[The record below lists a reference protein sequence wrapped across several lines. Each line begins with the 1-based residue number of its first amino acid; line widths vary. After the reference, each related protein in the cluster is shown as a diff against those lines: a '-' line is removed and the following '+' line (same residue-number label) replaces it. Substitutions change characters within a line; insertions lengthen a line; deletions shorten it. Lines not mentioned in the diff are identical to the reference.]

1 MTIIER
7 AISYSDRL
15 RSRLYAR
22 FLFWR
27 KRRTLTPGLESIQL
41 SKREGDSLEISVR
54 VGCALYCDYCP
65 QDSYVQNYSDKY
77 QNKERVLSEETFFAA
92 MANVPSSTLIKWTG
106 FTEPL
111 ASPFFPRFVQHLKD
125 KGHGQDISTTLVGN
139 KESVEWFSNH
149 LEYFGNITLHLPD
162 DSKLMKAKVNEAYV
176 ATLDHIFSESQ
187 RLGFDEDRLVCF
199 LIGDNFHPDVQASM
213 DRAKKAGGLSALQI
227 HRAQVL
233 NTRNQNIDVEKLNI
247 GNVTERHHAAEKS
260 SKPHYCSYRRLNQG
274 VMLPNGHVALCCQDY
289 NMDFVLGDLKTQS
302 LNELYTRIENDPELL
317 SSFRSGSF
325 SPCNKCEHYVPVDT
339 PFSGHLRK

>member
-92 MANVPSSTLIKWTG
+92 MANVPPTHSHQ
-106 FTEPL
+106 
-111 ASPFFPRFVQHLKD
+111 V
-125 KGHGQDISTTLVGN
+125 
-139 KESVEWFSNH
+139 
-149 LEYFGNITLHLPD
+149 
-162 DSKLMKAKVNEAYV
+162 
-176 ATLDHIFSESQ
+176 
-187 RLGFDEDRLVCF
+187 DRLH
-199 LIGDNFHPDVQASM
+199 GAPGQ
-213 DRAKKAGGLSALQI
+213 
-227 HRAQVL
+227 
-233 NTRNQNIDVEKLNI
+233 
-247 GNVTERHHAAEKS
+247 
-260 SKPHYCSYRRLNQG
+260 P
-274 VMLPNGHVALCCQDY
+274 
-289 NMDFVLGDLKTQS
+289 
-302 LNELYTRIENDPELL
+302 LL
-317 SSFRSGSF
+317 SSFCATPERQRPWPGHQHNSGGKQRVGGMVLQS
-325 SPCNKCEHYVPVDT
+325 SGILWEHYTAP
-339 PFSGHLRK
+339 PR